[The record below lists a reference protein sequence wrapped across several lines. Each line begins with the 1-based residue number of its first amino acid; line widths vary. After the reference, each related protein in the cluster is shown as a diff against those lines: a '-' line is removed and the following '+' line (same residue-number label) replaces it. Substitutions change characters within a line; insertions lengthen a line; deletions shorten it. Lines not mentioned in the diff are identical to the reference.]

1 MGTLKFVLGF
11 IAFVIVYLAID
22 LLVPLIP
29 EWIGIAFLISIVF
42 GLFRLMFL
50 IAKQGRK

>member
-1 MGTLKFVLGF
+1 MKTFLTVT
-11 IAFVIVYLAID
+11 AFVIAYLAID

-29 EWIGIAFLISIVF
+29 EWVGIAFLISIVV

-50 IAKQGRK
+50 IAKGK

>member
-22 LLVPLIP
+22 LLAPLIP
-29 EWIGIAFLISIVF
+29 EWVGMALLISIVA
-42 GLFRLMFL
+42 GLIRLMFI
-50 IAKQGRK
+50 IAKKGN